1 MGSLSIIKIESL
13 KRIKSYCNVNFHKN
27 IHSVKDFFDVIK
39 NYTSGFSK
47 CTDSVKEG
55 KYFNFVAIAYE

>member
-1 MGSLSIIKIESL
+1 MIDG
-13 KRIKSYCNVNFHKN
+13 FKN